1 MSYTQKKLSEVELL
15 TEVPENAT
23 VFAEVNGE
31 IKRVPGKGLG
41 GSGNGLVLVQ
51 DVADSADPEPMV
63 TVTPVFYTFTT
74 NMTLEEAMELF
85 TAYELS
91 SVAVYMPMNTTSPK
105 STDSTSNSSS
115 MMLDYAFAADESSY
129 AGQNCLVFN
138 TLQSGVTI
146 YWTAEGASTE
156 EPSNGSVE

>member
-51 DVADSADPEPMV
+51 DVVEAAPMV
-63 TVTPVFYTFTT
+63 AEATIYTYTA

-85 TAYELS
+85 AAYELS
-91 SVAVYMPMNTTSPK
+91 SVAVYVPMDTGSAVD
-105 STDSTSNSSS
+105 SYSSSSSSTS
-115 MMLDYAFAADESSY
+115 MALDYAFAVDQSSY

-138 TLQSGVTI
+138 TLQSGLTI
-146 YWTAEGASTE
+146 YWTANGASTE
-156 EPSNGSVE
+156 QPSSPK

>member
-51 DVADSADPEPMV
+51 DVAEAAPVDMEI
-63 TVTPVFYTFTT
+63 TPYTYTT

-85 TAYELS
+85 AAYELS
-91 SVAVYMPMNTTSPK
+91 SVAVYVSMDTASPTV
-105 STDSTSNSSS
+105 TDSPSSS
-115 MMLDYAFAADESSY
+115 SPSSTMLDYAFAMDQSSY
-129 AGQNCLVFN
+129 YRQNCLVFN
-138 TLQSGVTI
+138 TFQSGVTI

-156 EPSNGSVE
+156 EPGGGSVS